1 MTTGSPVL
9 TVEGLRTTL
18 ALPGGAVNVVDGI
31 SFAVG
36 SGETVGLV
44 GESGCGKSMT
54 ALSIMGLLPLPIGRI
69 TAGEV
74 LLGGH
79 GNLVGLTPQALRQLR
94 GNVVSM
100 VFQEPMTS
108 LNPVYTI
115 GEQISEALRAHKPVS
130 RSDAWKAAVDA
141 LRLVG
146 IPSPEAR
153 ASVYPH
159 QLSGGMRQRVMIAM
173 AMVCRPAL
181 LLADEPTTALDVTIQ
196 AQILDLMNRMKT
208 DAGTAIL
215 LITHDLGVI
224 ARMAQRV
231 LVMYAGVIVESASV
245 LDLFDK
251 PSHPYTLGLL
261 AAMPSRSKGRGT
273 RLSTIGGSVPNLRAL
288 PQGCRFSDR
297 CPSVQSRCREAEP
310 PLLPV
315 HSTAQPHHA
324 RCWLMEEGA

>member
-1 MTTGSPVL
+1 MALLDVKD
-9 TVEGLRTTL
+9 LRTTFRTDDGL
-18 ALPGGAVNVVDGI
+18 VKAVEGVSFSVEPGQTLGI
-31 SFAVG
+31 
-36 SGETVGLV
+36 V
-44 GESGCGKSMT
+44 GESGSGKSVT
-54 ALSIMGLLPLPIGRI
+54 CLTIMGLNDRRSAVM
-69 TAGEV
+69 TGEAIFKGDD
-74 LLGGH
+74 LL
-79 GNLVGLTPQALRQLR
+79 TMPKSKLRSIR
-94 GNVVSM
+94 GNEIAM
-100 VFQEPMTS
+100 IFQDSMTS
-108 LNPVYTI
+108 LNPVHTI

-130 RSDAWKAAVDA
+130 RSDAWNAAVDA

-251 PSHPYTLGLL
+251 PSHPYTHGLL

-297 CPSVQSRCREAEP
+297 CPAVHQRCREAEP

>member
-1 MTTGSPVL
+1 
-9 TVEGLRTTL
+9 
-18 ALPGGAVNVVDGI
+18 
-31 SFAVG
+31 
-36 SGETVGLV
+36 
-44 GESGCGKSMT
+44 
-54 ALSIMGLLPLPIGRI
+54 
-69 TAGEV
+69 
-74 LLGGH
+74 
-79 GNLVGLTPQALRQLR
+79 
-94 GNVVSM
+94 
-100 VFQEPMTS
+100 
-108 LNPVYTI
+108 
-115 GEQISEALRAHKPVS
+115 
-130 RSDAWKAAVDA
+130 
-141 LRLVG
+141 
-146 IPSPEAR
+146 
-153 ASVYPH
+153 
-159 QLSGGMRQRVMIAM
+159 MIAM

-297 CPSVQSRCREAEP
+297 CPAV
-310 PLLPV
+310 
-315 HSTAQPHHA
+315 QPHHA